1 MTEHWYDEAV
11 IYRLDV
17 ETFAD
22 SDGGGIGDFRGLVG
36 RLDYLC
42 RLGITCLWLNPV
54 HPTPNRAGP
63 GSRPAA
69 VPRPDDKRKESSV
82 DRYRVRPLA
91 ATCAAARGPEVHGP
105 TWLNKHGTPRAIRS
119 FGGAPSGWNSYQ

>member
-36 RLDYLC
+36 RLDSV
-42 RLGITCLWLNPV
+42 RSRR
-54 HPTPNRAGP
+54 RAL
-63 GSRPAA
+63 RRRDLRF
-69 VPRPDDKRKESSV
+69 V
-82 DRYRVRPLA
+82 
-91 ATCAAARGPEVHGP
+91 
-105 TWLNKHGTPRAIRS
+105 GT
-119 FGGAPSGWNSYQ
+119 

>member
-1 MTEHWYDEAV
+1 VTEHWYDEAV

-22 SDGGGIGDFRGLVG
+22 SDGDGIGDFRGLVG

-69 VPRPDDKRKESSV
+69 VPRPEESSV

-105 TWLNKHGTPRAIRS
+105 TWLNKHGTPKAIRS
-119 FGGAPSGWNSYQ
+119 LGGAPSGWNSYQ